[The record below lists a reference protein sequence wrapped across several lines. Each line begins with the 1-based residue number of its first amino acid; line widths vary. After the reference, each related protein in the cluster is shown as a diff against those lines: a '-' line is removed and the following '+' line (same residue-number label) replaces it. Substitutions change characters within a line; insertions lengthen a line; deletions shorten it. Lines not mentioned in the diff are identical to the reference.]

1 MDLQKTFS
9 KYSDLSLLL
18 LRIAFGVRLIWG
30 TQDNILSYDRMLEF
44 AGFLEANGFPLPIFS
59 AFVSVYLQ
67 FAAGV
72 CWILG
77 FWVRE
82 SALVMMANFIIAFLM
97 VHIGDTYINTA
108 PAIHLLTISFFL
120 VCSGGGKYAIDSKVM
135 ILKK

>member
-1 MDLQKTFS
+1 MNLQNAFS
-9 KYSDLSLLL
+9 KYSDLSLLF

-44 AGFLEANGFPLPIFS
+44 AHFLETNGFPLPLVS
-59 AFVSVYLQ
+59 AFASVYLQ

-82 SALVMMANFIIAFLM
+82 AALVMVANFVIAILM
-97 VHIGDTYINTA
+97 VHIGDAYINTA
-108 PAIHLLTISFFL
+108 PAIHLLTFAFFL
-120 VCSGGGKYAIDSKVM
+120 LCSGGGKYV
-135 ILKK
+135 LKRP